1 MYNNN
6 MYNNKSTKDRDNPR
20 PGKNNNGDDRQMTSE
35 ELIESIRGKIQ
46 RTLAEKAENPTRRG
60 R

>member
-1 MYNNN
+1 
-6 MYNNKSTKDRDNPR
+6 MYNNKSTKNRDNPHTE
-20 PGKNNNGDDRQMTSE
+20 KNNYGDDRQMTSD